1 MMTSPKERV
10 RANIYKELL
19 QEEKRRNK
27 KLSIVSVSV
36 FLLGVFASSGYNAL
50 YKTSVEGQAPSYVMG
65 AEKQVKEFE
74 KDSFILD
81 SIYNTGILH
90 EKTVTLNPDELF
102 GLDTQ
107 I

>member
-1 MMTSPKERV
+1 MSWEPK
-10 RANIYKELL
+10 
-19 QEEKRRNK
+19 
-27 KLSIVSVSV
+27 
-36 FLLGVFASSGYNAL
+36 
-50 YKTSVEGQAPSYVMG
+50 
-65 AEKQVKEFE
+65 KQVKEFE

-90 EKTVTLNPDELF
+90 EKTVALNPDELF

>member
-10 RANIYKELL
+10 RANIYRELL
-19 QEEKRRNK
+19 EQEKRRNK

-36 FLLGVFASSGYNAL
+36 FLLGIFASSGYNTL
-50 YKTSVEGQAPSYVMG
+50 YRTSPGGQSPSYVMG

-90 EKTVTLNPDELF
+90 EKTVSLNPDELF

>member
-19 QEEKRRNK
+19 EQEKRRNK

-36 FLLGVFASSGYNAL
+36 FLFGIFASSGYNAL
-50 YKTSVEGQAPSYVMG
+50 YQTSTGGQSSGYVMG

-74 KDSFILD
+74 KDSFVLD

>member
-19 QEEKRRNK
+19 EQEKRRNK
-27 KLSIVSVSV
+27 KLSVVSVSV
-36 FLLGVFASSGYNAL
+36 FLLGVFATSGYNAL
-50 YKTSVEGQAPSYVMG
+50 YRTSTVGQAPSYVMG

-74 KDSFILD
+74 KDSFMLD
-81 SIYNTGILH
+81 SIYSTGVLH

>member
-1 MMTSPKERV
+1 MTSPKERV
-10 RANIYKELL
+10 RANVYKELL
-19 QEEKRRNK
+19 KQEKRRNQ

-36 FLLGVFASSGYNAL
+36 FLLGIFASSGYNAL
-50 YKTSVEGQAPSYVMG
+50 YRTSIGEESPSYVIG
-65 AEKQVKEFE
+65 SERKVKEFE

-90 EKTVTLNPDELF
+90 EKTVSLNPDELF